1 MVLKT
6 RDKALGSM
14 SESIY
19 DDLPEDHEQ
28 AFVYLEKKFRAELD
42 DSLKDNDQ
50 GQYDS
55 YCKRKYM
62 NKVIAAA
69 KSLDI
74 IGIKD
79 YSTPIDNNAIWE
91 TFDLFETDVM
101 NLSIQI
107 EINNARKRRN
117 YSVMLEGAEKVKIR
131 HYISQIRS
139 LIDNSA
145 LSANKRDAIFKKLSE
160 LTLEIDRD
168 RTRFEI
174 VADATRSMARLSGD
188 VEREGAEPWW
198 KWVKLIFGVIDEAKE
213 HEPQQSLPAP
223 EERRRLEAPRKQL
236 PLRSTNLDAGTVDDD
251 IPF

>member
-1 MVLKT
+1 M
-6 RDKALGSM
+6 RS
-14 SESIY
+14 S
-19 DDLPEDHEQ
+19 
-28 AFVYLEKKFRAELD
+28 
-42 DSLKDNDQ
+42 
-50 GQYDS
+50 
-55 YCKRKYM
+55 
-62 NKVIAAA
+62 
-69 KSLDI
+69 
-74 IGIKD
+74 
-79 YSTPIDNNAIWE
+79 
-91 TFDLFETDVM
+91 
-101 NLSIQI
+101 
-107 EINNARKRRN
+107 RN
-117 YSVMLEGAEKVKIR
+117 
-131 HYISQIRS
+131 
-139 LIDNSA
+139 
-145 LSANKRDAIFKKLSE
+145 LSE